1 MTFSV
6 NELDPCITTCVHMLR
21 IVTLLQVVDQDLS
34 LGKHAAVI
42 P

>member
-1 MTFSV
+1 MTFLV

-21 IVTLLQVVDQDLS
+21 ITLLQVVDQDLS
-34 LGKHAAVI
+34 LANTR